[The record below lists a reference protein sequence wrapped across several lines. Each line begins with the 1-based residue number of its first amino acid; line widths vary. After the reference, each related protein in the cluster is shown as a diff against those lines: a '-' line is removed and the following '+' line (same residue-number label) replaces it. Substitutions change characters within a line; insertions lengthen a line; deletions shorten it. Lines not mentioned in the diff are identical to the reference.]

1 MRYPHTRPRPRS
13 LRTPSTR
20 AYAFD
25 THAYA
30 LDTLTLDTARTR
42 STPSRMP
49 SMPPPLIPRVRVQ
62 HPRVHLSMPPPST
75 PARTRSTPTCTRS
88 APTRTCTTP
97 MRTLAH
103 MHRPDALHPWPL
115 THVSMQAG
123 AGGIETSEVVQTCVQ
138 GECSIWRVR
147 STQRGTEGVST
158 GHRSSQVCRCALAA
172 LMSLN
177 GLSRLM
183 A

>member
-30 LDTLTLDTARTR
+30 LDTPTLDTTR
-42 STPSRMP
+42 MCSTPSRTP
-49 SMPPPLIPRVRVQ
+49 SMPPPLTLRVRVQ

-103 MHRPDALHPWPL
+103 MHRPDALHPWPS
-115 THVSMQAG
+115 THMQAC
-123 AGGIETSEVVQTCVQ
+123 EQVQ
-138 GECSIWRVR
+138 GAWKRRRWCR
-147 STQRGTEGVST
+147 
-158 GHRSSQVCRCALAA
+158 HVCRGSVACGGFAAHGGVQKECQQGTGAARCADAPW
-172 LMSLN
+172 
-177 GLSRLM
+177 RL
-183 A
+183 